1 MVGPMKQTFVGLLV
15 FLVLQAS
22 VPARADSSRCHAA
35 EKNCPAGQDPYCWCP
50 SKTASD
56 YECRWRCGSIER

>member
-35 EKNCPAGQDPYCWCP
+35 A
-50 SKTASD
+50 AAV
-56 YECRWRCGSIER
+56 WRSRSVQPGTTRVTGVPTPRATGSPGYS